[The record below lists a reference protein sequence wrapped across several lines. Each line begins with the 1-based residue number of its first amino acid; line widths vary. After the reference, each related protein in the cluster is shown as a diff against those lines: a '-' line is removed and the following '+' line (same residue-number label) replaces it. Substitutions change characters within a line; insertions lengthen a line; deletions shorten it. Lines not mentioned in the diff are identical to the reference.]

1 MIYRS
6 IKQIQF
12 AEMIDM
18 GGFPVRQPMPT
29 KQLDRI
35 DPFLLL
41 HHHTGFIANDTHP
54 REVGVSP
61 HPHRGFSPVT
71 FVFKGDIH
79 HRDSRGNSAV
89 VKAGGVQWMDAGMGI
104 VHSERPSVSFA
115 KKGGQQEIVQLWINT
130 PHAHKMDQP
139 NYQALDEA
147 TFPIISLP
155 EEKGKLAVVAGKY
168 GALQGPAKSKL
179 DVLILRGDILPGATD
194 TIHIPAKYNTIIY
207 ILNGSLTINENEHIA
222 GLHLIQFNNDADNI
236 HFSTN
241 QKTQF
246 LVLGGLPL
254 NEPIESYGPFVMTS
268 QTEIM
273 QALRDYQMGKMGV
286 LIEEW

>member
-1 MIYRS
+1 M
-6 IKQIQF
+6 
-12 AEMIDM
+12 
-18 GGFPVRQPMPT
+18 
-29 KQLDRI
+29 
-35 DPFLLL
+35 
-41 HHHTGFIANDTHP
+41 
-54 REVGVSP
+54 
-61 HPHRGFSPVT
+61 
-71 FVFKGDIH
+71 
-79 HRDSRGNSAV
+79 
-89 VKAGGVQWMDAGMGI
+89 
-104 VHSERPSVSFA
+104 
-115 KKGGQQEIVQLWINT
+115 
-130 PHAHKMDQP
+130 
-139 NYQALDEA
+139 
-147 TFPIISLP
+147 
-155 EEKGKLAVVAGKY
+155 
-168 GALQGPAKSKL
+168 QGPAKSKL
-179 DVLILRGDILPGATD
+179 DVLILRGDVLPGATY